1 MVTKVFSLLLQGEE
15 EEKPVAVQFWIAAD
29 PVTTVEERGAVD
41 ILIRQ
46 SKDYLFKVAISDCC
60 VSRIPPSKR
69 LRKIMFGWM
78 TLIYHPD
85 LTALREP
92 SRNPV
97 VSLTST
103 RRFASSRVRSTST
116 QWMRMELLRILHN
129 MSMQLDHVGIPSKH
143 PWCQRTQG
151 SQPRCGRFFFLKS

>member
-1 MVTKVFSLLLQGEE
+1 M
-15 EEKPVAVQFWIAAD
+15 AVQFWIAAD
-29 PVTTVEERGAVD
+29 PVTTVEERSAVD

-46 SKDYLFKVAISDCC
+46 WKDVFLKLQFLAVAC

-78 TLIYHPD
+78 TLIYHPY

-92 SRNPV
+92 SRSPV

-103 RRFASSRVRSTST
+103 RRFASTKVRSTST
-116 QWMRMELLRILHN
+116 QWVRMELLGVLHY
-129 MSMQLDHVGIPSKH
+129 MCMQLDHVDMPSKH

-151 SQPRCGRFFFLKS
+151 SQPRCGQSFEQVMSFVLYLLKILE